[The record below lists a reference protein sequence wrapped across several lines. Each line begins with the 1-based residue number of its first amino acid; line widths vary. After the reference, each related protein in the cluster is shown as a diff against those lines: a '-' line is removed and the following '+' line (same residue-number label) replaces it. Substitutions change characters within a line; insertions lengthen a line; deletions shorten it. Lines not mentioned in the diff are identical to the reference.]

1 MGFKVL
7 GCWCLENAIVA
18 ICCLLV
24 QGFGCLGFA
33 LRLLRSARFQVLFF
47 VVGCSSFSVFL
58 WQRFGAWGLE
68 SNLDLFCGLRFEAQS
83 CKALL
88 LRA

>member
-1 MGFKVL
+1 MLPAGSGFWVFRLCFKT
-7 GCWCLENAIVA
+7 LEIGAVSSF
-18 ICCLLV
+18 V
-24 QGFGCLGFA
+24 
-33 LRLLRSARFQVLFF
+33 F